1 MSASS
6 TNSDSNQPLA
16 LMAWAVYKDPSDYP
30 GKFVVRRFIGM
41 NAKKEPEVVAD
52 TLDEA
57 RRVIPA
63 GLICVPRLNG
73 DDPVI
78 YEVWI

>member
-1 MSASS
+1 
-6 TNSDSNQPLA
+6 
-16 LMAWAVYKDPSDYP
+16 MAWAVYKDPSDYP

-63 GLICVPRLNG
+63 GLISTHATLKRKRNCTL
-73 DDPVI
+73 
-78 YEVWI
+78 